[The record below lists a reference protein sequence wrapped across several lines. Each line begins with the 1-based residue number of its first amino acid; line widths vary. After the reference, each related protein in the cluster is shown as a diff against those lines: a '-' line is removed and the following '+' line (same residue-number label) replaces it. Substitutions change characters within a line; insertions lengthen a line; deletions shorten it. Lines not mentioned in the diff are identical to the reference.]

1 MGFNDKISE
10 RFEIKLDASRQ
21 QILDAIA
28 MGKQNQKNIVTVDT
42 FDYINYKKI
51 KITDNR
57 IETLLMPTILNPFRP
72 HGRITIDM
80 NEDGAKKTNLVC
92 VLLPSDGIFPTAV
105 VILIS
110 FLTLWTTIGLL
121 ISGGNLKVL
130 LVIIPGWLGTGLM
143 FYLGLLY
150 IKSGL
155 RGYVKRLIKDLTDRV
170 K

>member
-1 MGFNDKISE
+1 MGLNDKISE
-10 RFEIKLDASRQ
+10 RFEIRLDASRQ
-21 QILDAIA
+21 QILDAIEK
-28 MGKQNQKNIVTVDT
+28 GRQNQRNIITVDA

-57 IETLLMPTILNPFRP
+57 IQTLLMPTVLNPFRP
-72 HGRITIDM
+72 HGRITIDI
-80 NEDGAKKTNLVC
+80 NEDETKKTNLVC
-92 VLLPSDGIFPTAV
+92 VILPSDGIFPTAV
-105 VILIS
+105 LILIS

-121 ISGGNLKVL
+121 ISGGNLKAL

-143 FYLGLLY
+143 VYLGLLY

-155 RGYVKRLIKDLTDRV
+155 RAYVKRLIKELTDRV